1 MDKKIEKKKWSVKRI
16 ATYGGASIF
25 ILFILINFVFGD
37 NASKLNVEGERIT
50 VSEVR
55 SGPFNEN
62 IPITGTVQPIET
74 FYLDVTD
81 GGRIIEKFVEE
92 GAFLEEGDPILRL
105 ENVQLSL
112 QIIYNE
118 AQVFQQINSL
128 RSTTLMFEQNRLR
141 LKGQVLDQKYALAE
155 EKRNFNTNKQLYEK
169 NLISKIDFERS
180 KDLYDLAVQKY
191 ELTIENF
198 KHDSVFSTIQINQ
211 LKSSVNQLEQN
222 LKITKKQ
229 LENLTI
235 KAPIRGQLTSLN
247 GEIGQSI
254 SVGQNLGQIDNIES
268 YKIRAQ
274 VDEHYIARVA
284 VGQVGSFR
292 FANEMNDIVTKTVY
306 PQVMNGRFE
315 IDMYFSGGEQPD
327 GIRRGQ
333 TVQIKLA
340 LGDLRDALMVDRG
353 GFYQTTGGQWIF
365 VLDESEKV
373 AVKRDITI
381 GQQNTQV
388 YEILSGLV
396 AGEKVIT
403 SSYDNFGDND
413 VLIIN

>member
-1 MDKKIEKKKWSVKRI
+1 
-16 ATYGGASIF
+16 
-25 ILFILINFVFGD
+25 
-37 NASKLNVEGERIT
+37 
-50 VSEVR
+50 
-55 SGPFNEN
+55 
-62 IPITGTVQPIET
+62 
-74 FYLDVTD
+74 
-81 GGRIIEKFVEE
+81 
-92 GAFLEEGDPILRL
+92 L

-128 RSTTLMFEQNRLR
+128 RSTRLLFEQNRLR
-141 LKGQVLDQKYALAE
+141 LKGQILDQKYALAE
-155 EKRNFNTNKQLYEK
+155 EERNFTTNKQLYDK
-169 NLISKIDFERS
+169 NLISTIEFERS
-180 KDLYDLAVQKY
+180 RDLYKLSQNKLD
-191 ELTIENF
+191 LTIENYTQ
-198 KHDSVFSTIQINQ
+198 DSIFSTIQIEQ
-211 LKSSVNQLEQN
+211 LEKSVEQLEQN
-222 LKITKKQ
+222 LQITKKQ

-235 KAPIRGQLTSLN
+235 RAPIRGQLTSLN

-254 SVGQNLGQIDNIES
+254 SVGENLGQIDNIDA

-284 VGQVGSFR
+284 VGQIGTFR
-292 FANEMNDIVTKTVY
+292 FANEVHEIITKTVY
-306 PQVMNGRFE
+306 PQVRNGRFE
-315 IDMYFSGGEQPD
+315 IDMFFIGEQPD

-365 VLDESEKV
+365 VLKEDGNT
-373 AVKRDITI
+373 AVKRDISI

-396 AGEKVIT
+396 EGEKVIT

-413 VLIIN
+413 VLVIN